1 MVASWYVNEGFWM
14 ALQAGISIW
23 WAFRFGGK
31 FKSQICQVPKLTLL
45 LGFLAGVIFASHGF

>member
-1 MVASWYVNEGFWM
+1 M

-23 WAFRFGGK
+23 WAFWFGGK
-31 FKSQICQVPKLTLL
+31 FKSQICEVPKLTLL

>member
-1 MVASWYVNEGFWM
+1 M

-31 FKSQICQVPKLTLL
+31 FKSQICEVPKLTLL
-45 LGFLAGVIFASHGF
+45 LGFLAGVIFASYGF